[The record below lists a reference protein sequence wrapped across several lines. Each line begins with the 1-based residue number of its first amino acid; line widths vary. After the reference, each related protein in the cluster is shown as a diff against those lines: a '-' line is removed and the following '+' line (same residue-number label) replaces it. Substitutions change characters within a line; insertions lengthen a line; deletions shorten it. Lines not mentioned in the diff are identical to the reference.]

1 MDLCNPKEVRQLMD
15 TFGLAFNKNLGQNF
29 LINHFVVE
37 DIADNCCGDEASTI
51 LEIGPGIGSL
61 TKELAERY
69 QNVVALEIDKG
80 LITVLKFTLG
90 SYPNVTVI
98 NQDVMKADL
107 TAILEPYF
115 KQGPVSVC
123 ANLPYYITTPIM
135 MNLLESG
142 LPFDYIT
149 VMIQAEVADRLCS
162 AVGGKDC
169 GAITTILNY
178 YGTAERLFEVDKNNY
193 LPAPKVDST
202 VIRIK
207 LHKEKPFVPKNE
219 KIFFK
224 TVKAAFEQR
233 RKTLPN
239 ALNAGFPELTKEQC
253 VCAVQQVNL
262 DVNIR
267 GEKLSLKDFIDLS
280 DVIAGML

>member
-1 MDLCNPKEVRQLMD
+1 MD